1 MSEFI
6 DLLLPWWWGETDKI
20 MDGFISV
27 ILLTFIILSIILM
40 RKTFRRASRI
50 DSLSKEV
57 DKYKRPA
64 QPSFK
69 HNLKASF
76 ERNNL
81 AEAWQEFEDSLIEHP
96 REDPE
101 VVYKTDDSSL
111 FFGEDR
117 LLDQQLNL
125 RFWNSVPA
133 LLVGLGILGTF
144 VGLVWGLRPFAGIDF
159 TEIEKIGDA
168 IKTLL
173 SGVSTAFVTSVWG
186 MSVSLVFNLFEKWRM
201 GRISQAITNLQ
212 RALDKLF
219 TLTTQEAIS
228 FRQEDELAQQT
239 AALRSFSTDLANEI
253 KSAMTQGRQ
262 EIIQELHNAPEAFS
276 SAMAEQLTPSLDS
289 LNTAVEELR
298 RQREESSIDAIQRL
312 VEEFHESLSGST
324 TAQLE
329 ELAETVRSAS
339 AGLAALPEQL
349 TDMITSVQDQID
361 QSRQLL
367 SATSEEQ
374 TGQLQGLMDGM
385 FNAFQ
390 RAVDLQQS
398 NLSEATNQSIQAL
411 QSTITQLQ
419 ESITSTASQ
428 NAKESEAMTTRMR
441 ELLESSAN
449 QTGEQLNRRMADI
462 EAVSSQSI
470 QALQSTISQL
480 QESITSTA
488 SQNAKESEAM
498 TTRMRELLESSA
510 NQTGEQ
516 LNRRMTD
523 IEAVSS
529 QSIQV
534 LQSTIAQ
541 LQESITST
549 ASQNTTES
557 EAMIIRMRELLESSA
572 NQIGEQLNRRMADID
587 AVSSQSIQ
595 ALQSTI
601 AQLQESITSTASQN
615 TTESEAMIIRMRELL
630 ESAANQTGEQLNRR
644 MVDMEAVSNQSIQML
659 EAAITELQQALTS
672 TLDTQQQA
680 IGNITSQT
688 STAFTESSDR
698 MRQLVD
704 QSVERLERVIQA
716 GEQSVSA
723 LLNQQGAQI
732 RAINAQIAN
741 SQETLARGRNMLE
754 QMNTTVTSVSQM
766 IETTQTLSSQL
777 MLGADRLET
786 AGRQLTLASSAFNQE
801 NENYLSANRETT
813 RQLQGTLVQSRELLN
828 DFAQR
833 FQTIDARLNSIFA
846 EIQRGL
852 DAYSS
857 VSHETITSYLGDF
870 SSLVTNAVNS
880 LAVSIEALRGLVEEL
895 SDSIERFSRR

>member
-27 ILLTFIILSIILM
+27 ILSTFIILSIILM

-69 HNLKASF
+69 HNLKVSF

-186 MSVSLVFNLFEKWRM
+186 MSVSLVFNLFEKRRM

-219 TLTTQEAIS
+219 TLTTQEAIL

-239 AALRSFSTDLANEI
+239 AALKSFSTDLANEI
-253 KSAMTQGRQ
+253 KSAMTQGRE

-289 LNTAVEELR
+289 LNKAVEELQ
-298 RQREESSIDAIQRL
+298 RQKEESSTDAIQRL

-329 ELAETVRSAS
+329 GLAETVRSAS
-339 AGLAALPEQL
+339 ESLSTLPEQL
-349 TDMITSVQDQID
+349 TSMMAGVQEQING
-361 QSRQLL
+361 SRQLL

-374 TGQLQGLMDGM
+374 TGQLQNLMDRM
-385 FNAFQ
+385 LNAFQ

-398 NLSEATNQSIQAL
+398 SLSEATNQSIQALQSTIAQLQESLTSIATQNATESEAMIIRMRELLESSANQTGEQLNRRMADIEAVSSQSIQAIQSMIAQMQESITSTASQNATESEAMTTRMRELLESSANQTDEQLNRRMADIEAVSSQSIQAL

-428 NAKESEAMTTRMR
+428 NATESEAMTTRMR

-462 EAVSSQSI
+462 EAVS
-470 QALQSTISQL
+470 
-480 QESITSTA
+480 
-488 SQNAKESEAM
+488 
-498 TTRMRELLESSA
+498 
-510 NQTGEQ
+510 
-516 LNRRMTD
+516 
-523 IEAVSS
+523 
-529 QSIQV
+529 
-534 LQSTIAQ
+534 
-541 LQESITST
+541 
-549 ASQNTTES
+549 
-557 EAMIIRMRELLESSA
+557 
-572 NQIGEQLNRRMADID
+572 
-587 AVSSQSIQ
+587 
-595 ALQSTI
+595 
-601 AQLQESITSTASQN
+601 
-615 TTESEAMIIRMRELL
+615 
-630 ESAANQTGEQLNRR
+630 
-644 MVDMEAVSNQSIQML
+644 NQSIQTL

-688 STAFTESSDR
+688 SAAFTESTDR
-698 MRQLVD
+698 MWQLVD

-723 LLNQQGAQI
+723 LLNQQGDQI

-741 SQETLARGRNMLE
+741 SQETLARGRDMLE

-833 FQTIDARLNSIFA
+833 FQTIDARLNSIFS

>member
-1 MSEFI
+1 
-6 DLLLPWWWGETDKI
+6 
-20 MDGFISV
+20 
-27 ILLTFIILSIILM
+27 M

-57 DKYKRPA
+57 GKYKRPA

-159 TEIEKIGDA
+159 TEIEEIGDA

-186 MSVSLVFNLFEKWRM
+186 MSVSLVFNLFEKRRM

-219 TLTTQEAIS
+219 TLTTQEAIL

-239 AALRSFSTDLANEI
+239 AALKSFSTDLANEI

-276 SAMAEQLTPSLDS
+276 SAMAEQLSPSLDS
-289 LNTAVEELR
+289 LNKAVEELQ
-298 RQREESSIDAIQRL
+298 RQKEESSTDAIQRL
-312 VEEFHESLSGST
+312 VKEFHESLSGST
-324 TAQLE
+324 TEQLE

-339 AGLAALPEQL
+339 AGLAALPVQL
-349 TDMITSVQDQID
+349 EDMITSVQEQID

-390 RAVDLQQS
+390 RTVDLQQS
-398 NLSEATNQSIQAL
+398 NLSAATNQSIQTLEGAIAELQRAL
-411 QSTITQLQ
+411 
-419 ESITSTASQ
+419 TSTASQ
-428 NAKESEAMTTRMR
+428 TAEESQRMVTRM
-441 ELLESSAN
+441 L
-449 QTGEQLNRRMADI
+449 D
-462 EAVSSQSI
+462 
-470 QALQSTISQL
+470 
-480 QESITSTA
+480 
-488 SQNAKESEAM
+488 
-498 TTRMRELLESSA
+498 
-510 NQTGEQ
+510 
-516 LNRRMTD
+516 
-523 IEAVSS
+523 
-529 QSIQV
+529 
-534 LQSTIAQ
+534 
-541 LQESITST
+541 
-549 ASQNTTES
+549 
-557 EAMIIRMRELLESSA
+557 
-572 NQIGEQLNRRMADID
+572 
-587 AVSSQSIQ
+587 
-595 ALQSTI
+595 
-601 AQLQESITSTASQN
+601 
-615 TTESEAMIIRMRELL
+615 LL
-630 ESAANQTGEQLNRR
+630 ESAANRADAQLAQRIAEI
-644 MVDMEAVSNQSIQML
+644 DGVSTQSIQTL
-659 EAAITELQQALTS
+659 ETTIAELRQSLTS
-672 TLDTQQQA
+672 TLDAQQQT
-680 IGNITSQT
+680 IRRITSQT
-688 STAFTESSDR
+688 EAASVESTDGI
-698 MRQLVD
+698 RQLVE
-704 QSVERLERVIQA
+704 QSARRLESILKA
-716 GEQSVSA
+716 GEQSVRT
-723 LLNQQGAQI
+723 LLSQQGDQI
-732 RAINAQIAN
+732 RAINDQIAN
-741 SQETLARGRNMLE
+741 SQETLVRGRDMLE
-754 QMNTTVTSVSQM
+754 QMNTSVTSVRQM

-786 AGRQLTLASSAFNQE
+786 AGQQLTLASRAFNQE
-801 NENYLSANRETT
+801 NQNYLAANRETIE
-813 RQLQGTLVQSRELLN
+813 QLQGTLVQSRELLN

-833 FQTIDARLNSIFA
+833 FQTIDDGLQGIFA
-846 EIQRGL
+846 EIETGL
-852 DAYSS
+852 TNYS
-857 VSHETITSYLGDF
+857 TITRDTVNKYLGAFPTHLADAA
-870 SSLVTNAVNS
+870 TA
-880 LAVSIEALRGLVEEL
+880 LAVSIGALREEVDQL
-895 SDSIERFSRR
+895 NDIIERLSARSR